1 MRQLTTDDVGLPLSE
16 VTFVVVDL
24 ETTGGSAAEH
34 AITEIGAVKVRGGE
48 VLGELGSLVDPGVA
62 IPPLVAA
69 LTGITDALVA
79 GAPRLESVLPA
90 FWEFSRGAVLVAHNA
105 PFDIG
110 FLKAACA
117 RQGLP
122 WPAPA
127 VVDTARL
134 ARTALRRDEVRDCK
148 LATLARHFR
157 ASVEPTHRALDDAR
171 ATVDVLHALLERV
184 AGLGVGTLDDLTAF
198 TSRVSPAQRAKRT
211 LADRLPGGPGVY
223 VFRDQRGAALYVGT
237 TSRSIRARV
246 RTYFTASETRRR
258 MSEMVGI
265 AERVEAIP
273 CATPLEARVRELRLI
288 AAEAPRYNRRS
299 TRPDRESWVKLT
311 AEPYPRL
318 AVVRE
323 VRDDADRG
331 ARYLGPFRS
340 AATARDAADALVA
353 AAGLR
358 TCTGTLPRR
367 PRSGEAGCALAELGR
382 CVAPCASGTQAAGY
396 DRRVAVARAAFEGDL
411 AAVAAALEHRM
422 AALAADER
430 YEDALAWRE
439 RLAALATASLRRH
452 RLAALAGLA
461 ELVAGRLRDDGTWE
475 LHVVRHG
482 TLAAAGTAPP
492 GTDPRAVIDALVAAA
507 AVVVPRHAGLP
518 AGLTE
523 EAEAIAAWLER
534 PGTRLARAS
543 GSLAW
548 PVACGGGI
556 VDRLRRLQEGALG
569 AQFAALPERRERG
582 GRPAGP
588 VLPPVSRIAAS

>member
-1 MRQLTTDDVGLPLSE
+1 MRQLTTDDVGLPLSD
-16 VTFVVVDL
+16 VTFVIVDL

-48 VLGELGSLVDPGVA
+48 LLGELGTLVNPGIA
-62 IPPLVAA
+62 IPPLIAT

-79 GAPRLESVLPA
+79 GAPPIDAVLPT
-90 FWEFSRGAVLVAHNA
+90 FLEFAHGAVLVAHNA
-105 PFDIG
+105 PFDVG

-117 RQGLP
+117 HLGVP
-122 WPAPA
+122 WPAPV

-157 ASVEPTHRALDDAR
+157 AAVEPTHRALDDAR
-171 ATVDVLHALLERV
+171 ATVDVLHGLLERV
-184 AGLGVGTLDDLTAF
+184 AGLGVSTLDDLTAF

-211 LADRLPGGPGVY
+211 LADGLPGGPGVY

-265 AERVEAIP
+265 AERVDAIA

-288 AAEAPRYNRRS
+288 AAESPRYNRRS

-311 AEPYPRL
+311 AERFPRL
-318 AVVRE
+318 SVVRE
-323 VRDDADRG
+323 VRDDTADG

-340 AATARDAADALVA
+340 AATARDAADAIAVA
-353 AAGLR
+353 TGLR

-367 PRSGEAGCALAELGR
+367 PRRTGAGCARAELGH
-382 CVAPCASGTQAAGY
+382 CPAPCAAGGDAVEY
-396 DRRVAVARAAFEGDL
+396 DRRVAVARAGLDGDL
-411 AAVAAALEHRM
+411 AVIAQAIEARM
-422 AALAADER
+422 TELAADER
-430 YEDALAWRE
+430 FEEALAWRE
-439 RLAALATASLRRH
+439 RLAGLATASLRRH
-452 RLAALAGLA
+452 RLAALAAHA
-461 ELVAGRLRDDGTWE
+461 ELVAGRLREDGTWE
-475 LHVVRHG
+475 LHVIRHG
-482 TLAAAGTAPP
+482 ALAAAGTAAP
-492 GTDPRAVIDALVAAA
+492 GSDPRAVIDALVATAA
-507 AVVVPRHAGLP
+507 EVVPGHAGLP

-523 EAEAIAAWLER
+523 EAEAIAAWLEQ
-534 PGTRLARAS
+534 PGTRLARAT
-543 GSLAW
+543 GVLAW
-548 PVACGGGI
+548 PVACGGRL
-556 VDRLRRLQEGALG
+556 VERLRRVQEGSLG

-582 GRPAGP
+582 GRPVGP
-588 VLPPVSRIAAS
+588 VLRPVSRIAAG